1 MRKKIKAKI
10 ESHSTKYMTQ
20 ILDLKKYQG
29 CKGKKKNHRL
39 LWRRLKKLIDE
50 QQGIAWLES

>member
-1 MRKKIKAKI
+1 MKKKIKVKI

-29 CKGKKKNHRL
+29 CRKKKL
-39 LWRRLKKLIDE
+39 
-50 QQGIAWLES
+50 QIALEKTKETD

>member
-20 ILDLKKYQG
+20 IFDLKKYQG
-29 CKGKKKNHRL
+29 CKGKKNHRL
-39 LWRRLKKLIDE
+39 FWRRLKKLIDE

>member
-29 CKGKKKNHRL
+29 CKGKKKS
-39 LWRRLKKLIDE
+39 
-50 QQGIAWLES
+50 QIALEKTKETD

>member
-10 ESHSTKYMTQ
+10 ESHSMKYMTQ

-29 CKGKKKNHRL
+29 CKGKKKS
-39 LWRRLKKLIDE
+39 
-50 QQGIAWLES
+50 QIALEKTKETD